1 MQKNKGQ
8 SSWISLSDLM
18 TGLMLIFLLI
28 VVMMQENTQKTL
40 VRYENTK
47 REIHDALQKKFAY
60 ELQSDKVKISQDL
73 VVRFQETEALFE
85 QDQATLSP
93 YYKKVLDNFIPKYL
107 TVLQDERF
115 KENIQEV
122 RIEGHTG
129 NVSQRHPEYTDLVE
143 LSQNRARAI
152 LRYFVS
158 SGAFKDLPKRDKQ
171 FLRFKLMANGFGN
184 GRMVDEEGEYV
195 LNSSK
200 SPQNT
205 RRVEFRIMTDA
216 EQKLEEAL
224 RQL

>member
-18 TGLMLIFLLI
+18 TGLMLVFLLI

-47 REIHDALQKKFAY
+47 REIHDALQKKFAH

-93 YYKKVLDNFIPKYL
+93 YYKKVLDDFIPKYL

-115 KENIQEV
+115 RENIQEV

-129 NVSQRHPEYTDLVE
+129 NVSQRHPEYTDLVA
-143 LSQNRARAI
+143 LSQKRARAI

-184 GRMVDEEGEYV
+184 GRMVDEEGKYV

-200 SPQNT
+200 LPQNT

>member
-1 MQKNKGQ
+1 
-8 SSWISLSDLM
+8 M
-18 TGLMLIFLLI
+18 TGLMLVFLLI

-47 REIHDALQKKFAY
+47 REIHDALQKKFAH

-93 YYKKVLDNFIPKYL
+93 YYKKVLDDFIPKYL

-115 KENIQEV
+115 KRNIQEV

-158 SGAFKDLPKRDKQ
+158 RDAFKKLPKRDRDS
-171 FLRFKLMANGFGN
+171 LRFKLMVNGFGN
-184 GRMVDEEGEYV
+184 GRMVDEGGKYV
-195 LNSSK
+195 IK
-200 SPQNT
+200 SGNLPHQNT